1 MGYNNIRKM
10 KGVNMMILVILLV
23 IAVVIAFKILGLL
36 TRAWLKVFA
45 FGVIALIALIVFG
58 AMLF

>member
-1 MGYNNIRKM
+1 
-10 KGVNMMILVILLV
+10 MMILVIMLV

-58 AMLF
+58 AMLL